1 MTDKEIADTL
11 RLAWRYGYPLVGTDA
26 LHQGY
31 KQAMNRVYLMKRG
44 ADTSTRNIV
53 AYNAETLYAAGMLN
67 LKAEPLILSVPKTGD
82 RLLLAARAEDARSA
96 LEAMASVRL
105 PITPSRCARREV
117 RARS

>member
-1 MTDKEIADTL
+1 
-11 RLAWRYGYPLVGTDA
+11 
-26 LHQGY
+26 
-31 KQAMNRVYLMKRG
+31 
-44 ADTSTRNIV
+44 
-53 AYNAETLYAAGMLN
+53 MLN

-117 RARS
+117 CARS